1 MTVVEGPVSFDI
13 LAVAGIEE
21 ILGSSSLPPGEY
33 TRVRLSVTSA
43 TITEDGAEN
52 EARVPSDTLKVVR
65 GFTIQAGETTIAT
78 LDFDAEKSVVVQGTG
93 RYQLKPV
100 IKLLVRKEGEPFKPE
115 VEPTEAATPAPTA
128 TPTIT
133 PTPTATPEPT
143 GEFFLNIEEPE
154 SIESIVAEASITIV
168 GRTRIDAAVSVNDI
182 FAEVD
187 EDGRFRV
194 PMELE
199 EAPTLSRLWPA

>member
-1 MTVVEGPVSFDI
+1 M
-13 LAVAGIEE
+13 
-21 ILGSSSLPPGEY
+21 
-33 TRVRLSVTSA
+33 SVTAA
-43 TITEDGAEN
+43 TITEDGTEN

-100 IKLLVRKEGEPFKPE
+100 IKLLVRKEGEPFQPE
-115 VEPTEAATPAPTA
+115 VEATEIATPTATATPPPTA
-128 TPTIT
+128 TPTVT
-133 PTPTATPEPT
+133 PTPTATLEPT
-143 GEFFLNIEEPE
+143 GEFFLTIEEPE
-154 SIESIVAEASITIV
+154 SIESIVAEASLTIV
-168 GRTRIDAAVSVNDI
+168 GRTRIDAMVSVNDI

-199 EAPTLSRLWPA
+199 EGPNIIEVVASVGTGEELVEILVVIYSP